1 MEDDQCQTYQFARS
15 ALAVVTTNENAV
27 RRLPAVVAVPA
38 ALALA
43 ALVVHAAD
51 VGLPQAR
58 VDVLA
63 LAVVAAER
71 VRLALYV
78 RDTAAVGV
86 AAANHD
92 IEAADGVVKVAV
104 VGAPAVAGH
113 IAGVLTRGESVRI
126 TANLLAESEVS
137 ENMVVVCAWNTN
149 VACFLSSAVPW

>member
-1 MEDDQCQTYQFARS
+1 
-15 ALAVVTTNENAV
+15 
-27 RRLPAVVAVPA
+27 VVAVPA

-43 ALVVHAAD
+43 ALVVNTAD

-63 LAVVAAER
+63 LAVVAAEG

-78 RDTAAVGV
+78 RDGAAVGV

-92 IEAADGVVKVAV
+92 VEAADGVVKVAV

-113 IAGVLTRGESVRI
+113 IAGVLTRGESARI
-126 TANLLAESEVS
+126 TADLLAEDEVGES
-137 ENMVVVCAWNTN
+137 VVLVCLWNTN
-149 VACFLSSAVPW
+149 VACFLLSAVPW